1 MKIRTDYVT
10 NSSSSSFII
19 AKHKDCTREEV
30 KTMLEGMKD
39 SVKFLIYNLDGR
51 IDCDHYDEIKQAYDN
66 EEIDKAVEI
75 AIEELTD
82 DLLWGGYG
90 DGLILDNWTVHSAYA
105 SSEDCQLFG
114 SALYDFGYLMDTE
127 HLKLE
132 SGD

>member
-19 AKHKDCTREEV
+19 AKHKDCTREEI
-30 KTMLEGMKD
+30 KTMLYGMKD

-51 IDCDHYDEIKQAYDN
+51 IDCDHYDEIKEAYDN

-90 DGLILDNWTVHSAYA
+90 DGLTLDNWTVHSVYA